1 MASLKNR
8 IHAPHADKRYADIRV
23 FTPTSDTSPGPVMID
38 LLNSVFEALTAAL
51 RSRGGEV
58 LKFLDDGMLATLS
71 FAEAD
76 RGETC
81 RRRAL
86 DAAMEAM
93 QALAALNEARAA
105 AGLPAVTVDI
115 ALHVGEVLY
124 GNVGATDR
132 LDFTVIGP
140 AINEIARIE
149 ALCRAARP
157 ASPDLGRIR
166 RLHQRHRPPG
176 GAWSLQFARRPR
188 SEGDFRVDG
197 CQPSLIA

>member
-1 MASLKNR
+1 V
-8 IHAPHADKRYADIRV
+8 I
-23 FTPTSDTSPGPVMID
+23 ID
-38 LLNSVFEALTAAL
+38 LLSSVFEALTAAL
-51 RSRGGEV
+51 RSPGGEV
-58 LKFLDDGMLATLS
+58 LKFLNDGMLATLS

-81 RRRAL
+81 RRAL

-105 AGLPAVTVDI
+105 AGLPAVMVDI

-157 ASPDLGRIR
+157 AGPDLGRIR

-176 GAWSLQFARRPR
+176 GARSLQFARRPR

>member
-1 MASLKNR
+1 V
-8 IHAPHADKRYADIRV
+8 I
-23 FTPTSDTSPGPVMID
+23 ID

-81 RRRAL
+81 RRAL

-105 AGLPAVTVDI
+105 AGLPARDGRHRASRRGS
-115 ALHVGEVLY
+115 AL
-124 GNVGATDR
+124 R
-132 LDFTVIGP
+132 Q
-140 AINEIARIE
+140 
-149 ALCRAARP
+149 CRRDRP
-157 ASPDLGRIR
+157 A
-166 RLHQRHRPPG
+166 RLHGHRTRHQRDRAH
-176 GAWSLQFARRPR
+176 
-188 SEGDFRVDG
+188 
-197 CQPSLIA
+197 